1 MQKKKR
7 NLVEIKNLCLKIKGK
22 VILNNISFSLGYNE
36 IIGVVGESGSGK
48 SITALTLMGLQPEH
62 SKISAEKLNFL
73 DSDLRSFTQKKWQKY
88 RGSFQG
94 MIFQEPQSSL
104 NPTLKCGKQ
113 LTEVFNFNQKMGLSE
128 KKERVVDTLKEVQLL
143 DAKSIMNSYPHQLSG
158 GQKQRIMIAMALLCN
173 PKLLIADEPTT
184 ALDVTIQREI
194 LLLLK
199 SLQRKYKMSIFFISH
214 DLALIKELADCVL
227 VMHKGIIVE
236 SNNTKDLFRNPQ
248 HEYTKGLISTRPR
261 IDRRIERLPTIND
274 YKKGNFK
281 NKKVLRKTRQAYQK
295 GIYSQRPILEIKNI
309 EKCYLAKRLFG
320 RTKKHQ
326 VLKNITFSLY
336 PGEILGL
343 VGESGCGKSTLAKAI
358 VCLDIPDSGE
368 IILKGS
374 KVNPRQ
380 KNQVRNLRKEVQFIF
395 QDPYAAL
402 HPYKTVGK
410 CIYEVLSAHYSKNK
424 NKSHQLI
431 VDLLSKVGLTEDYIN
446 RYPNELSGGQR
457 QRVIIARALA
467 VDPKV
472 LICDESVAALDI
484 SIQAQVLNLLND
496 LKKNLGLSYLFISHD
511 LSIVKHMSDRVM
523 IMREGNIIEIQ
534 EADDLYRNPKN
545 DYTKKLI
552 EAVL

>member
-1 MQKKKR
+1 MKKK
-7 NLVEIKNLCLKIKGK
+7 NLVEIRNLSLEIKGK
-22 VILNNISFSLGYNE
+22 LILNNISFSFGYNE

-48 SITALTLMGLQPEH
+48 SLIALTLIGLQPEQ
-62 SKISAEKLNFL
+62 SKIKAEKLNFL

-113 LTEVFNFNQKMGLSE
+113 LIEVLNFNRKMSLNE
-128 KKERVVDTLKEVQLL
+128 KKGLIVDTLKEVQLL
-143 DAKSIMNSYPHQLSG
+143 DANRIMNSYPHQLSG

-184 ALDVTIQREI
+184 ALDTTIQREI
-194 LLLLK
+194 LLLLRA
-199 SLQRKYKMSIFFISH
+199 LQKKYKMSIFFISH
-214 DLALIKELADCVL
+214 DLALIKQLADKVL
-227 VMHKGIIVE
+227 VMRKGVVVE
-236 SNNTKDLFRNPQ
+236 SNNTKDLFINPQ
-248 HEYTKGLISTRPR
+248 HEYTKGLISSRPR
-261 IDRRIERLPTIND
+261 IDTRVEKLPTLND

-281 NKKVLRKTRQAYQK
+281 IKKVLTKTRRAHQK
-295 GIYSQRPILEIKNI
+295 LIYSQKPILEIKNI
-309 EKCYLAKRLFG
+309 RKSYSDKSFFGKR
-320 RTKKHQ
+320 KKYQ
-326 VLKNITFSLY
+326 VLNNITFSLY

-343 VGESGCGKSTLAKAI
+343 VGESGCGKSTLAKTI

-374 KVNPRQ
+374 KVNP
-380 KNQVRNLRKEVQFIF
+380 KHKKQVRNLRKDVQFIF

-402 HPYKTVGK
+402 HPSKTVGN
-410 CIYEVLSAHYSKNK
+410 CIHEVLSLYYSNDSVKNY
-424 NKSHQLI
+424 QRI
-431 VDLLSKVGLTEDYIN
+431 IDLLSKVGLTEEYIN
-446 RYPNELSGGQR
+446 RYPHELSGGQR

-484 SIQAQVLNLLND
+484 SVQAQVLNLLND

-511 LSIVKHMSDRVM
+511 LSIVKHMSDRIM
-523 IMREGNIIEIQ
+523 IMREGDIIEIQ
-534 EADDLYRNPKN
+534 EADDLYRNPKSN
-545 DYTKKLI
+545 YTKKLI
-552 EAVL
+552 DAVL

>member
-1 MQKKKR
+1 MKKK
-7 NLVEIKNLCLKIKGK
+7 NLVEIRNLSLEIKGK
-22 VILNNISFSLGYNE
+22 LILNNISFSFGYNE

-48 SITALTLMGLQPEH
+48 SLIALTLIGLQPEQ
-62 SKISAEKLNFL
+62 SKIKAEKLNFL

-113 LTEVFNFNQKMGLSE
+113 LIEVLNFNRKMSLNE
-128 KKERVVDTLKEVQLL
+128 KKELIVDTLKEVQLL
-143 DAKSIMNSYPHQLSG
+143 DANRIMNSYPHQLSG

-184 ALDVTIQREI
+184 ALDTTIQREI
-194 LLLLK
+194 LLLLRA
-199 SLQRKYKMSIFFISH
+199 LQKKYKMSIFFISH
-214 DLALIKELADCVL
+214 DLALIKQLADKVL
-227 VMHKGIIVE
+227 VMRKGVVVE
-236 SNNTKDLFRNPQ
+236 SNNTKDLFINPQ
-248 HEYTKGLISTRPR
+248 HEYTKGLISSRPR
-261 IDRRIERLPTIND
+261 IDSRIEKLPTLND

-281 NKKVLRKTRQAYQK
+281 IKKVLIKTRRAHQK
-295 GIYSQRPILEIKNI
+295 LIYSQRPILEIKNI
-309 EKCYLAKRLFG
+309 RKSYSDKSFFGKR
-320 RTKKHQ
+320 KKYQ
-326 VLKNITFSLY
+326 VLNNITFSLY

-343 VGESGCGKSTLAKAI
+343 VGESGCGKSTLAKTI

-374 KVNPRQ
+374 KVNP
-380 KNQVRNLRKEVQFIF
+380 KHKKQVRNLRKDVQFIF

-402 HPYKTVGK
+402 HPSKTVGN
-410 CIYEVLSAHYSKNK
+410 CIHEVLSLYYSNNSVKNY
-424 NKSHQLI
+424 QRI
-431 VDLLSKVGLTEDYIN
+431 IDLLSKVGLTEEYIN
-446 RYPNELSGGQR
+446 RYPHELSGGQR

-484 SIQAQVLNLLND
+484 SVQAQVLNLLND

-511 LSIVKHMSDRVM
+511 LSIVKHMSDRIM
-523 IMREGNIIEIQ
+523 IMREGDIIEIQ
-534 EADDLYRNPKN
+534 EADDLYRNPKSN
-545 DYTKKLI
+545 YTKKLI
-552 EAVL
+552 DAVL

>member
-1 MQKKKR
+1 MKKK
-7 NLVEIKNLCLKIKGK
+7 NLVEIRNLSLEIKGK
-22 VILNNISFSLGYNE
+22 LILNNISFSFGYNE

-48 SITALTLMGLQPEH
+48 SLIALTLIGLQPEQ
-62 SKISAEKLNFL
+62 SKIKAEKLNFL

-113 LTEVFNFNQKMGLSE
+113 LIEVLNFNRKMSLNE
-128 KKERVVDTLKEVQLL
+128 KKGLIVDTLKEVQLL
-143 DAKSIMNSYPHQLSG
+143 DANRIMNSYPHQLSG

-184 ALDVTIQREI
+184 ALDTTIQREI
-194 LLLLK
+194 LLLLRA
-199 SLQRKYKMSIFFISH
+199 LQKKYKMSIFFISH
-214 DLALIKELADCVL
+214 DLALIKQLADKVL
-227 VMHKGIIVE
+227 VMRKGVVVE
-236 SNNTKDLFRNPQ
+236 SNNTKDLFINPQ
-248 HEYTKGLISTRPR
+248 HEYTKGLISSRPR
-261 IDRRIERLPTIND
+261 IDSRIEKLPTLND

-281 NKKVLRKTRQAYQK
+281 IKKVLTKTRRAHQK
-295 GIYSQRPILEIKNI
+295 LIYSQRPILEIKNI
-309 EKCYLAKRLFG
+309 RKSYSDKSFFGKR
-320 RTKKHQ
+320 KKYQ
-326 VLKNITFSLY
+326 VLNNITFSLY

-343 VGESGCGKSTLAKAI
+343 VGESGCGKSTVAKTI

-374 KVNPRQ
+374 KVNP
-380 KNQVRNLRKEVQFIF
+380 KHKKQVRNLRKDVQFIF

-402 HPYKTVGK
+402 HPSKTVGN
-410 CIYEVLSAHYSKNK
+410 CIHEVLSLYYSNDSVKNY
-424 NKSHQLI
+424 QRI
-431 VDLLSKVGLTEDYIN
+431 IDLLSKVGLTEEYIN
-446 RYPNELSGGQR
+446 RYPHELSGGQR

-484 SIQAQVLNLLND
+484 SVQAQVLNLLND

-511 LSIVKHMSDRVM
+511 LSIVKHMSDRIM
-523 IMREGNIIEIQ
+523 IMREGDIIEIQ
-534 EADDLYRNPKN
+534 EADDLYRNPKSN
-545 DYTKKLI
+545 YTKKLI
-552 EAVL
+552 DAVL

>member
-1 MQKKKR
+1 MKKK
-7 NLVEIKNLCLKIKGK
+7 NLVEIKNLYLEIKGK
-22 VILNNISFSLGYNE
+22 LILNNISFSFGYNE

-48 SITALTLMGLQPEH
+48 SLIALTLIGLQPEQ
-62 SKISAEKLNFL
+62 SKIKAEKLNFL
-73 DSDLRSFTQKKWQKY
+73 NSDLRSFTPKKWQKY

-113 LTEVFNFNQKMGLSE
+113 LIEVLNLNRKMSLNE
-128 KKERVVDTLKEVQLL
+128 KKGLIVDTLNEVQLL
-143 DAKSIMNSYPHQLSG
+143 DANRIMNSYPHQLSG

-184 ALDVTIQREI
+184 ALDTTIQREI
-194 LLLLK
+194 LLLLRV
-199 SLQRKYKMSIFFISH
+199 LQKKYKMSIFFISH
-214 DLALIKELADCVL
+214 DLALIKQLADKVL
-227 VMHKGIIVE
+227 VMRKGVIVE
-236 SNNTKDLFRNPQ
+236 SNNTKDLFLNPQ
-248 HEYTKGLISTRPR
+248 HGYTKGLISSRPR
-261 IDRRIERLPTIND
+261 IDTRVEKLPTLND

-281 NKKVLRKTRQAYQK
+281 IKKVLTKTRRAHQK
-295 GIYSQRPILEIKNI
+295 LIYSQRPILEIKNI
-309 EKCYLAKRLFG
+309 RKSYSDKSFFGKR
-320 RTKKHQ
+320 KKYE

-343 VGESGCGKSTLAKAI
+343 VGESGCGKSTLAKTI

-374 KVNPRQ
+374 KVNPKH
-380 KNQVRNLRKEVQFIF
+380 KNQVRNLRKDIQFIF

-402 HPYKTVGK
+402 HPSKTVGN
-410 CIYEVLSAHYSKNK
+410 CIHEVLSVHYSNNKIKN
-424 NKSHQLI
+424 HERI
-431 VDLLSKVGLTEDYIN
+431 IDLLSKVGLTEEYIN
-446 RYPNELSGGQR
+446 RYPHELSGGQR

-523 IMREGNIIEIQ
+523 IMREGHIIEIQ
-534 EADDLYRNPKN
+534 EADSLYRNPKN

>member
-1 MQKKKR
+1 MKKK
-7 NLVEIKNLCLKIKGK
+7 NLVEIRNLYLEIKGK
-22 VILNNISFSLGYNE
+22 LILNNISFSFGYNE

-48 SITALTLMGLQPEH
+48 SLIALTLIGLQPEH
-62 SKISAEKLNFL
+62 SKIKAEKLNFL

-113 LTEVFNFNQKMGLSE
+113 LIEVLNFNRKMSLNE
-128 KKERVVDTLKEVQLL
+128 KKGLIVDTLKEVQLL
-143 DAKSIMNSYPHQLSG
+143 DANRIMNSYPHQLSG

-184 ALDVTIQREI
+184 ALDTTIQREI
-194 LLLLK
+194 LLLLRA
-199 SLQRKYKMSIFFISH
+199 LQKKYKMSIFFISH
-214 DLALIKELADCVL
+214 DLALIKQLADKVL
-227 VMHKGIIVE
+227 VMRKGVVVE
-236 SNNTKDLFRNPQ
+236 SNNTKDLFINPQ
-248 HEYTKGLISTRPR
+248 HEYTKGLISSRPR
-261 IDRRIERLPTIND
+261 IDTRIEKLPTLND

-281 NKKVLRKTRQAYQK
+281 IKKVLTKTRRAHQK
-295 GIYSQRPILEIKNI
+295 LIYSQRPILEIKNI
-309 EKCYLAKRLFG
+309 RKSYSDKSFFGKR
-320 RTKKHQ
+320 KKYQ
-326 VLKNITFSLY
+326 VLNNITFSLY

-343 VGESGCGKSTLAKAI
+343 VGESGCGKSTLAKTI

-374 KVNPRQ
+374 KVNP
-380 KNQVRNLRKEVQFIF
+380 KHKKQVRNLRKDVQFIF

-402 HPYKTVGK
+402 HPSKTVGN
-410 CIYEVLSAHYSKNK
+410 CIHEVLSVHYSNNKIKN
-424 NKSHQLI
+424 HQRI
-431 VDLLSKVGLTEDYIN
+431 IDLLSKVGLTEEYIN
-446 RYPNELSGGQR
+446 RYPHELSGGQR

-484 SIQAQVLNLLND
+484 SVQAQVLNLLND

-511 LSIVKHMSDRVM
+511 LSIVKHMSDRIM
-523 IMREGNIIEIQ
+523 IMREGDIIEIQ
-534 EADDLYRNPKN
+534 EADDLYRNPKSN
-545 DYTKKLI
+545 YTKKLI
-552 EAVL
+552 DAVL

>member
-1 MQKKKR
+1 MKKK
-7 NLVEIKNLCLKIKGK
+7 NLVEIRNLSLEIKGK
-22 VILNNISFSLGYNE
+22 LILNNISFSFGYNE

-48 SITALTLMGLQPEH
+48 SLIALTLIGLQPEQ
-62 SKISAEKLNFL
+62 SKIKAEKLNFL

-113 LTEVFNFNQKMGLSE
+113 LIEVLNFNRKMSLNE
-128 KKERVVDTLKEVQLL
+128 KKGLIVDTLKEVQLL
-143 DAKSIMNSYPHQLSG
+143 DANRIMNSYPHQLSG

-184 ALDVTIQREI
+184 ALDTTIQREI
-194 LLLLK
+194 LLLLRA
-199 SLQRKYKMSIFFISH
+199 LQKKYKMSIFFISH
-214 DLALIKELADCVL
+214 DLALIKQLADKVL
-227 VMHKGIIVE
+227 VMRKGVVVE
-236 SNNTKDLFRNPQ
+236 SNNTKDLFINPQ
-248 HEYTKGLISTRPR
+248 HEYTKGLISSRPR
-261 IDRRIERLPTIND
+261 IDTRIEKLPTLND

-281 NKKVLRKTRQAYQK
+281 IKKVLTKTRRAHQK
-295 GIYSQRPILEIKNI
+295 LIYSQRPILEIKNI
-309 EKCYLAKRLFG
+309 RKSYSDKSFFGKR
-320 RTKKHQ
+320 KKYQ
-326 VLKNITFSLY
+326 VLNNITFSLY

-343 VGESGCGKSTLAKAI
+343 VGESGCGKSTLAKTI

-374 KVNPRQ
+374 KVNP
-380 KNQVRNLRKEVQFIF
+380 KHKKQVRNLRKDVQFIF

-402 HPYKTVGK
+402 HPSKTVGN
-410 CIYEVLSAHYSKNK
+410 CIHEVLSLYYSNDSVKNY
-424 NKSHQLI
+424 QRI
-431 VDLLSKVGLTEDYIN
+431 IDLLSKVGLTEEYIN
-446 RYPNELSGGQR
+446 RYPHELSGGQR

-484 SIQAQVLNLLND
+484 SVQAQVLNLLND

-511 LSIVKHMSDRVM
+511 LSIVKHMSDRIM
-523 IMREGNIIEIQ
+523 IMREGDIIEIQ
-534 EADDLYRNPKN
+534 EADDLYRNPKSN
-545 DYTKKLI
+545 YTKKLI
-552 EAVL
+552 DAVL

>member
-1 MQKKKR
+1 MKKK
-7 NLVEIKNLCLKIKGK
+7 NLVEIRNLYLEIKGK
-22 VILNNISFSLGYNE
+22 LILNNISFSFGYNE

-48 SITALTLMGLQPEH
+48 SLIALTLIGLHPEQ
-62 SKISAEKLNFL
+62 SKIKAEKLNFL
-73 DSDLRSFTQKKWQKY
+73 NSDLRSFTPKKWQKY

-113 LTEVFNFNQKMGLSE
+113 LIEVLNLNRKMSLNE
-128 KKERVVDTLKEVQLL
+128 KKGLIVDTLNEVQLL
-143 DAKSIMNSYPHQLSG
+143 DANRIMNSYPHQLSG

-184 ALDVTIQREI
+184 ALDTTIQREI
-194 LLLLK
+194 LLLLRA
-199 SLQRKYKMSIFFISH
+199 LQKKYKMSIFFISH
-214 DLALIKELADCVL
+214 DLALIKQLADKVL
-227 VMHKGIIVE
+227 VMRKGVVVE
-236 SNNTKDLFRNPQ
+236 SNNTKDLFINPQ
-248 HEYTKGLISTRPR
+248 HEYTRGLISSRPR
-261 IDRRIERLPTIND
+261 IYTRIEKLPTLND

-281 NKKVLRKTRQAYQK
+281 IKKVLTKTRRAHQK
-295 GIYSQRPILEIKNI
+295 LIYSQRPILEIKNI
-309 EKCYLAKRLFG
+309 RKSYSDKSFFGKR
-320 RTKKHQ
+320 KKYE

-343 VGESGCGKSTLAKAI
+343 VGESGCGKSTLAKTI

-374 KVNPRQ
+374 KVNPKH
-380 KNQVRNLRKEVQFIF
+380 KNQVRNLRKDIQFIF

-402 HPYKTVGK
+402 HPSKTVGN
-410 CIYEVLSAHYSKNK
+410 CIHEVLSVHYSNNKIKN
-424 NKSHQLI
+424 HERI
-431 VDLLSKVGLTEDYIN
+431 IDLLSKVGLTEEYIN
-446 RYPNELSGGQR
+446 RYPHELSGGQR

-523 IMREGNIIEIQ
+523 IMREGHIIEIQ

>member
-1 MQKKKR
+1 MKKKR
-7 NLVEIKNLCLKIKGK
+7 NLVEIRNLYLKIKGK
-22 VILNNISFSLGYNE
+22 LILNNISFSFGYNE

-48 SITALTLMGLQPEH
+48 SLTALTLIGLQPEH
-62 SKISAEKLNFL
+62 SKIQAEKLNFL
-73 DSDLRSFTQKKWQKY
+73 DSDLRSFTQKKWQRY

-113 LTEVFNFNQKMGLSE
+113 LIEVLNSNRKISLNE
-128 KKERVVDTLKEVQLL
+128 KKGLIADTLKEVKLL
-143 DAKSIMNSYPHQLSG
+143 DANRIMNSYPHQLSG

-184 ALDVTIQREI
+184 ALDTTIQREI

-199 SLQRKYKMSIFFISH
+199 ALQKKYKMSIFFISH
-214 DLALIKELADCVL
+214 DLALIKQLADKVL
-227 VMHKGIIVE
+227 VMRKGVIVE
-236 SNNTKDLFRNPQ
+236 SNNTKDLFLNPQ
-248 HEYTKGLISTRPR
+248 HEYTKALISARPR
-261 IDRRIERLPTIND
+261 IDTRMEKLPTLND

-281 NKKVLRKTRQAYQK
+281 IKKVLRKTRQAHQK
-295 GIYSQRPILEIKNI
+295 LIYSQRPILEIKNI
-309 EKCYLAKRLFG
+309 AKSYFSKSFFG
-320 RTKKHQ
+320 KRKKYE

-343 VGESGCGKSTLAKAI
+343 VGESGCGKSTLAKTI

-374 KVNPRQ
+374 KVNPKH
-380 KNQVRNLRKEVQFIF
+380 KNQVRNLRKDIQFIF
-395 QDPYAAL
+395 QDPNASL
-402 HPYKTVGK
+402 HPSKTVGN
-410 CIYEVLSAHYSKNK
+410 CIHEVLSVHYSNKKIKN
-424 NKSHQLI
+424 HQRI
-431 VDLLSKVGLTEDYIN
+431 VDLLNKVGLTEEYIN
-446 RYPNELSGGQR
+446 RYPHELSGGQR

-523 IMREGNIIEIQ
+523 IMREGDIIEIQ

>member
-1 MQKKKR
+1 MKKK
-7 NLVEIKNLCLKIKGK
+7 NLVEIRNLSLEIKGK
-22 VILNNISFSLGYNE
+22 LILNNISFSFGYNE

-48 SITALTLMGLQPEH
+48 SLIALTLIGLQPEQ
-62 SKISAEKLNFL
+62 SKIKAEKLNFL

-113 LTEVFNFNQKMGLSE
+113 LIEVLNFNRKMSLNE
-128 KKERVVDTLKEVQLL
+128 KKGLIVDTLKEVQLL
-143 DAKSIMNSYPHQLSG
+143 DANRIMNSYPHQLSG

-184 ALDVTIQREI
+184 ALDTTIQREI
-194 LLLLK
+194 LLLLRA
-199 SLQRKYKMSIFFISH
+199 LQKKYKMSIFFISH
-214 DLALIKELADCVL
+214 DLALIKQLADKVL
-227 VMHKGIIVE
+227 VMRKGVVVE
-236 SNNTKDLFRNPQ
+236 SNNTKDLFINPQ
-248 HEYTKGLISTRPR
+248 HEYTKGLISSRPR
-261 IDRRIERLPTIND
+261 IDSRIEKLPTLND

-281 NKKVLRKTRQAYQK
+281 IKKVLTKTRRAHQK
-295 GIYSQRPILEIKNI
+295 LIYSQRPILEIKNI
-309 EKCYLAKRLFG
+309 RKSYSDKSFFGKR
-320 RTKKHQ
+320 KKYQ
-326 VLKNITFSLY
+326 VLNNITFSLY

-343 VGESGCGKSTLAKAI
+343 VGESGCGKSTLAKTI

-374 KVNPRQ
+374 KVNP
-380 KNQVRNLRKEVQFIF
+380 KHKKQVRNLRKDVQFIF

-402 HPYKTVGK
+402 HPSKTVGN
-410 CIYEVLSAHYSKNK
+410 CIHEVLSLYYSNDSVKNY
-424 NKSHQLI
+424 QRI
-431 VDLLSKVGLTEDYIN
+431 IDLLSKVGLTEEYIN
-446 RYPNELSGGQR
+446 RYPHELSGGQR

-484 SIQAQVLNLLND
+484 SVQAQVLNLLND

-511 LSIVKHMSDRVM
+511 LSIVKHMSDRIM
-523 IMREGNIIEIQ
+523 IMREGDIIEIQ
-534 EADDLYRNPKN
+534 EADDLYRNPKSN
-545 DYTKKLI
+545 YTKKLI
-552 EAVL
+552 DAVL

>member
-1 MQKKKR
+1 MKKK
-7 NLVEIKNLCLKIKGK
+7 NLVEIRNLYLEIKGK
-22 VILNNISFSLGYNE
+22 LILNNISFSFGYNE

-48 SITALTLMGLQPEH
+48 SLIALTLIGLQPEQ
-62 SKISAEKLNFL
+62 SKIKAEKLNFL

-113 LTEVFNFNQKMGLSE
+113 LIEVLNFNRKMSLNE
-128 KKERVVDTLKEVQLL
+128 KKGLIVDTLKEVQLL
-143 DAKSIMNSYPHQLSG
+143 DANRIMNSYPHQLSG

-184 ALDVTIQREI
+184 ALDTTIQREI
-194 LLLLK
+194 LLLLRA
-199 SLQRKYKMSIFFISH
+199 LQKKYKMSIFFISH
-214 DLALIKELADCVL
+214 DLALIKQLADKVL
-227 VMHKGIIVE
+227 VMRKGVVVE
-236 SNNTKDLFRNPQ
+236 SNNTKDLFINPQ
-248 HEYTKGLISTRPR
+248 HEYTKGLISSRPR
-261 IDRRIERLPTIND
+261 IDTRIEKLPTLND

-281 NKKVLRKTRQAYQK
+281 IKKVLTKTRRAHQK
-295 GIYSQRPILEIKNI
+295 LIYSQRPILEIKNI
-309 EKCYLAKRLFG
+309 RKSYSDKSFFGKR
-320 RTKKHQ
+320 KKYQ
-326 VLKNITFSLY
+326 VLNNITFSLY

-343 VGESGCGKSTLAKAI
+343 VGESGCGKSTLAKTI

-374 KVNPRQ
+374 KVNP
-380 KNQVRNLRKEVQFIF
+380 KHKKQVRNLRKDVQFIF

-402 HPYKTVGK
+402 HPSKTVGN
-410 CIYEVLSAHYSKNK
+410 CIHEVLSLYYSNDSVKN
-424 NKSHQLI
+424 HQRI
-431 VDLLSKVGLTEDYIN
+431 IDLLSKVGLTEEYIN
-446 RYPNELSGGQR
+446 RYPHELSGGQR

-484 SIQAQVLNLLND
+484 SVQAQVLNLLND

-511 LSIVKHMSDRVM
+511 LSIVKHMSDRIM
-523 IMREGNIIEIQ
+523 IMREGDIIEIQ
-534 EADDLYRNPKN
+534 EADDLYRNPKSN
-545 DYTKKLI
+545 YTKKLI
-552 EAVL
+552 DAVL

>member
-1 MQKKKR
+1 MKKK
-7 NLVEIKNLCLKIKGK
+7 NLVEIRNLYLEIKGK
-22 VILNNISFSLGYNE
+22 LILNNISFSFGYNE

-48 SITALTLMGLQPEH
+48 SLIALTLIGLQPEQ
-62 SKISAEKLNFL
+62 SKIKAEKLNFL

-113 LTEVFNFNQKMGLSE
+113 LIEVLNFNRKMSLNE
-128 KKERVVDTLKEVQLL
+128 KKELIVDTLKEVQLL
-143 DAKSIMNSYPHQLSG
+143 DANRIMNSYPHQLSG

-184 ALDVTIQREI
+184 ALDTTIQREI
-194 LLLLK
+194 LLLLRA
-199 SLQRKYKMSIFFISH
+199 LQKKYKMSIFFISH
-214 DLALIKELADCVL
+214 DLALIKQLADKVL
-227 VMHKGIIVE
+227 VMRKGVVVE
-236 SNNTKDLFRNPQ
+236 SNNTKDLFINPQ
-248 HEYTKGLISTRPR
+248 HEYTKGLISSRPR
-261 IDRRIERLPTIND
+261 IDTRIEKLPTLND

-281 NKKVLRKTRQAYQK
+281 IKKVLTKTRRAHQK
-295 GIYSQRPILEIKNI
+295 LIYSQRPILEIKNI
-309 EKCYLAKRLFG
+309 RKSYSDKSFFGKR
-320 RTKKHQ
+320 KKYQ
-326 VLKNITFSLY
+326 VLNNITFSLY

-343 VGESGCGKSTLAKAI
+343 VGESGCGKSTLAKTI

-374 KVNPRQ
+374 KVNP
-380 KNQVRNLRKEVQFIF
+380 KHKKQVRNLRKDVQFIF

-402 HPYKTVGK
+402 HPSKTVGN
-410 CIYEVLSAHYSKNK
+410 CIFEVLSVHYSNNKIKN
-424 NKSHQLI
+424 HQRI
-431 VDLLSKVGLTEDYIN
+431 IDLLSKVGLTEEYIN
-446 RYPNELSGGQR
+446 RYPHELSGGQR

-484 SIQAQVLNLLND
+484 SVQAQVLNLLND

-511 LSIVKHMSDRVM
+511 LSIVKHMSDRIM
-523 IMREGNIIEIQ
+523 IMREGDIIEIQ
-534 EADDLYRNPKN
+534 EADDLYRNPKSN
-545 DYTKKLI
+545 YTKKLI
-552 EAVL
+552 DAVL

>member
-1 MQKKKR
+1 MKKK
-7 NLVEIKNLCLKIKGK
+7 NLVEIKNLYLEIKGK
-22 VILNNISFSLGYNE
+22 LILNNISFSFGYNE

-48 SITALTLMGLQPEH
+48 SLIALTLIGLQPEQ
-62 SKISAEKLNFL
+62 SKIKAEKLNFL
-73 DSDLRSFTQKKWQKY
+73 NSDLRSFTPKKWQKY

-113 LTEVFNFNQKMGLSE
+113 LIEVLNLNRKMSLNE
-128 KKERVVDTLKEVQLL
+128 KKGLIVDTLNEVQLL
-143 DAKSIMNSYPHQLSG
+143 DANRIMNSYPHQLSG
-158 GQKQRIMIAMALLCN
+158 GQKQRIMIAMALLCT
-173 PKLLIADEPTT
+173 PKRLIADEPTT
-184 ALDVTIQREI
+184 ALDTTIQREI
-194 LLLLK
+194 LLLLRA
-199 SLQRKYKMSIFFISH
+199 LQKKYKMSIFFISH
-214 DLALIKELADCVL
+214 DLALIKQLADKVL
-227 VMHKGIIVE
+227 VMRKGVVVE
-236 SNNTKDLFRNPQ
+236 SNNTKDLFINPQ
-248 HEYTKGLISTRPR
+248 HEYTRGLISSRPR
-261 IDRRIERLPTIND
+261 IDTRIEKLPTLND

-281 NKKVLRKTRQAYQK
+281 IKKVLTKTRRAHQK
-295 GIYSQRPILEIKNI
+295 LIYSQRPILEIKNI
-309 EKCYLAKRLFG
+309 RKSYSDKSFFGKR
-320 RTKKHQ
+320 KKYE

-343 VGESGCGKSTLAKAI
+343 VGESGCGKSTLAKTI

-374 KVNPRQ
+374 KVNPKH
-380 KNQVRNLRKEVQFIF
+380 KNQVRNLRKDIQFIF

-402 HPYKTVGK
+402 HPSKTVGN
-410 CIYEVLSAHYSKNK
+410 CIHEVLSVHYSNNKIKN
-424 NKSHQLI
+424 HQRI
-431 VDLLSKVGLTEDYIN
+431 IDLLSKVGLTEEYIN
-446 RYPNELSGGQR
+446 RYPHELSGGQR

-523 IMREGNIIEIQ
+523 IMREGHIIEIQ

>member
-1 MQKKKR
+1 MKKK
-7 NLVEIKNLCLKIKGK
+7 NLVEIRNLYLEIKGK
-22 VILNNISFSLGYNE
+22 LILNNISFSFGYNE

-48 SITALTLMGLQPEH
+48 SLIALTLIGLQPEH
-62 SKISAEKLNFL
+62 SKIKAEKLNFL

-113 LTEVFNFNQKMGLSE
+113 LIEVLNFNRKMSLNE
-128 KKERVVDTLKEVQLL
+128 KKRLIVDTLKEVQLS
-143 DAKSIMNSYPHQLSG
+143 DAHRIMNSYPHQLSG

-199 SLQRKYKMSIFFISH
+199 ALQKKYKMSIFFISH
-214 DLALIKELADCVL
+214 DLALIKQLADKVL
-227 VMHKGIIVE
+227 VMRKGVVVE
-236 SNNTKDLFRNPQ
+236 SNNTKDLFINPQ
-248 HEYTKGLISTRPR
+248 HEYTKGLISSRPR
-261 IDRRIERLPTIND
+261 IYTRIEKLPTLND

-281 NKKVLRKTRQAYQK
+281 IKKVLTKTRRVHQK
-295 GIYSQRPILEIKNI
+295 LIYSQRPILEIKNI
-309 EKCYLAKRLFG
+309 RKSYSDKSFFGKR
-320 RTKKHQ
+320 KKYQ
-326 VLKNITFSLY
+326 VLNNITFSLY

-343 VGESGCGKSTLAKAI
+343 VGESGCGKSTLAKTI

-374 KVNPRQ
+374 KVNP
-380 KNQVRNLRKEVQFIF
+380 KHKKQVRNLRKDVQFIF

-402 HPYKTVGK
+402 HPSKTVGN
-410 CIYEVLSAHYSKNK
+410 CIHEVLSLYYSNDSVKNY
-424 NKSHQLI
+424 QRI
-431 VDLLSKVGLTEDYIN
+431 IDLLSKVGLTEEYIN
-446 RYPNELSGGQR
+446 RYPHELSGGQR

-484 SIQAQVLNLLND
+484 SVQAQVLNLLSD

-511 LSIVKHMSDRVM
+511 LSIVKHMSDKIM
-523 IMREGNIIEIQ
+523 IMREGKIIEIQ
-534 EADDLYRNPKN
+534 EADDLFRNPKN
-545 DYTKKLI
+545 NYTKKLI

>member
-1 MQKKKR
+1 MKKK
-7 NLVEIKNLCLKIKGK
+7 NLVEIKNLYLEIKGK
-22 VILNNISFSLGYNE
+22 LILNNISFSFGYNE

-48 SITALTLMGLQPEH
+48 SLIALTLIGLQPEH
-62 SKISAEKLNFL
+62 SKIKAEKLNFL

-113 LTEVFNFNQKMGLSE
+113 LIEVLNFNRKMSLNE
-128 KKERVVDTLKEVQLL
+128 KKRLIVDTLKEVQLS
-143 DAKSIMNSYPHQLSG
+143 DAHRIMNSYPHQLSG

-199 SLQRKYKMSIFFISH
+199 ALQKKYKMSIFFISH
-214 DLALIKELADCVL
+214 DLALIKQLADKVL
-227 VMHKGIIVE
+227 VMRKGVVVE
-236 SNNTKDLFRNPQ
+236 SNNTKDLFINPQ
-248 HEYTKGLISTRPR
+248 HEYTKGLISSRPR
-261 IDRRIERLPTIND
+261 IDSRIEKLPTLND

-281 NKKVLRKTRQAYQK
+281 IKKVLTKTRRAHQK
-295 GIYSQRPILEIKNI
+295 LIYSQRPILEIKNI
-309 EKCYLAKRLFG
+309 RKSYSDKSFFGKR
-320 RTKKHQ
+320 KKYE

-343 VGESGCGKSTLAKAI
+343 VGESGCGKSTLAKTI

-374 KVNPRQ
+374 KVNP
-380 KNQVRNLRKEVQFIF
+380 KHKKQVRNLRKDVQFIF

-402 HPYKTVGK
+402 HPSKTVGN
-410 CIYEVLSAHYSKNK
+410 CIHEVLSLYYSNDSVKNY
-424 NKSHQLI
+424 QRI
-431 VDLLSKVGLTEDYIN
+431 IDLLSKVGLTEEYIN
-446 RYPNELSGGQR
+446 RYPHELSGGQR

-484 SIQAQVLNLLND
+484 SVQAQVLNLLSD

-511 LSIVKHMSDRVM
+511 LSIVKHMSDKIM
-523 IMREGNIIEIQ
+523 IMREGKIIEIQ
-534 EADDLYRNPKN
+534 EADDLFRNPKN
-545 DYTKKLI
+545 NYTKKLI

>member
-1 MQKKKR
+1 MKKK
-7 NLVEIKNLCLKIKGK
+7 NLVEIRNLYLEIKGK
-22 VILNNISFSLGYNE
+22 LILNNISFSFGYNE

-48 SITALTLMGLQPEH
+48 SLIALTLIGLQPEH
-62 SKISAEKLNFL
+62 SKIKAEKLNFL

-104 NPTLKCGKQ
+104 NPTVKCGKQ
-113 LTEVFNFNQKMGLSE
+113 LIEVLNFNRKMSLNE
-128 KKERVVDTLKEVQLL
+128 KKRLIVDTLKEVQLS
-143 DAKSIMNSYPHQLSG
+143 DAHRIMNSYPHQLSG

-199 SLQRKYKMSIFFISH
+199 ALQKKYKMSIFFISH
-214 DLALIKELADCVL
+214 DLALIKQLADKVF
-227 VMHKGIIVE
+227 VMRKGVVVE
-236 SNNTKDLFRNPQ
+236 SNNTKDLFINPQ
-248 HEYTKGLISTRPR
+248 HEYTKGLISSRPR
-261 IDRRIERLPTIND
+261 IYTRIEKLPTLND

-281 NKKVLRKTRQAYQK
+281 IKKVLTKTRRVHQK
-295 GIYSQRPILEIKNI
+295 LIYSQRPILEIKNI
-309 EKCYLAKRLFG
+309 RKSYSDKSFFGKR
-320 RTKKHQ
+320 KKYE

-343 VGESGCGKSTLAKAI
+343 VGESGCGKSTLAKTI

-374 KVNPRQ
+374 KVNP
-380 KNQVRNLRKEVQFIF
+380 KHKKQVRNLRKDVQFIF

-402 HPYKTVGK
+402 HPSKTVGN
-410 CIYEVLSAHYSKNK
+410 CIHEVLSLYYSNDSVKNY
-424 NKSHQLI
+424 QRI
-431 VDLLSKVGLTEDYIN
+431 IDLLSKVGLTEEYIN
-446 RYPNELSGGQR
+446 RYPHELSGGQR

-484 SIQAQVLNLLND
+484 SVQAQVLNLLSD

-511 LSIVKHMSDRVM
+511 LSIVKHMSDKIM
-523 IMREGNIIEIQ
+523 IMREGKIIEIQ
-534 EADDLYRNPKN
+534 EADDLFRNPKN
-545 DYTKKLI
+545 NYTKKLI

>member
-1 MQKKKR
+1 MKKK
-7 NLVEIKNLCLKIKGK
+7 NLVEIRNLSLEIKGK
-22 VILNNISFSLGYNE
+22 LILNNISFSFGYNE

-48 SITALTLMGLQPEH
+48 SLIALTLIGLQPEQ
-62 SKISAEKLNFL
+62 SKIKAEKLNFL

-113 LTEVFNFNQKMGLSE
+113 LIEVLNFNRKMSLNE
-128 KKERVVDTLKEVQLL
+128 KKGLIVDTLKEVQLL
-143 DAKSIMNSYPHQLSG
+143 DANRIMNSYPHQLSG

-184 ALDVTIQREI
+184 ALDTTIQREI
-194 LLLLK
+194 LLLLRA
-199 SLQRKYKMSIFFISH
+199 LQKKYKMSIFFISH
-214 DLALIKELADCVL
+214 DLALIKQLADKVL
-227 VMHKGIIVE
+227 VMRKGVVVE
-236 SNNTKDLFRNPQ
+236 SNNTKDLFINPQ
-248 HEYTKGLISTRPR
+248 HEYTKGLISSRPR
-261 IDRRIERLPTIND
+261 IDTRIEKLPTLND

-281 NKKVLRKTRQAYQK
+281 IKKVLTKTRRAHQK
-295 GIYSQRPILEIKNI
+295 LIYSQRPILEIKNI
-309 EKCYLAKRLFG
+309 RKSYSDKSFFGKR
-320 RTKKHQ
+320 KKYQ
-326 VLKNITFSLY
+326 VLNNITFSLY

-343 VGESGCGKSTLAKAI
+343 VGESGCGKSTLAKTI

-374 KVNPRQ
+374 KVNPKH
-380 KNQVRNLRKEVQFIF
+380 KNQVRNLRKDIQFIF

-402 HPYKTVGK
+402 HPSKTVGN
-410 CIYEVLSAHYSKNK
+410 CIHEVLSVHYSNNKIKNHK
-424 NKSHQLI
+424 RI
-431 VDLLSKVGLTEDYIN
+431 IDLLSKVGLTEEYIN
-446 RYPNELSGGQR
+446 RYPHELSGGQR

-484 SIQAQVLNLLND
+484 SVQAQVLNLLND

-511 LSIVKHMSDRVM
+511 LSIVKHMSDRIM
-523 IMREGNIIEIQ
+523 IMREGDIIEIQ
-534 EADDLYRNPKN
+534 EADDLYRNPKSN
-545 DYTKKLI
+545 YTKKLI
-552 EAVL
+552 DAVL

>member
-1 MQKKKR
+1 MKKK
-7 NLVEIKNLCLKIKGK
+7 NLVEIRNLYLEIRGK
-22 VILNNISFSLGYNE
+22 LILNNISFSFGHNE

-48 SITALTLMGLQPEH
+48 SLIALTLIGLQPEQ
-62 SKISAEKLNFL
+62 SKIKAEKLNFL
-73 DSDLRSFTQKKWQKY
+73 NSDLRSFTPKKWQKY

-113 LTEVFNFNQKMGLSE
+113 LIEVLNFNRKMSLNE
-128 KKERVVDTLKEVQLL
+128 KKGLIVDTLKEVQLL
-143 DAKSIMNSYPHQLSG
+143 DANRIMNSYPHQLSG

-184 ALDVTIQREI
+184 ALDTTIQREI
-194 LLLLK
+194 LLLLRA
-199 SLQRKYKMSIFFISH
+199 LQKKYKMSIFFISH
-214 DLALIKELADCVL
+214 DLALIKQLADKVL
-227 VMHKGIIVE
+227 VMRKGVVVE
-236 SNNTKDLFRNPQ
+236 SNNTKDLFINPQ
-248 HEYTKGLISTRPR
+248 HEYTKGLISSRPR
-261 IDRRIERLPTIND
+261 IDSRIEKLPTLND

-281 NKKVLRKTRQAYQK
+281 IKKVLTKTRRAHQK
-295 GIYSQRPILEIKNI
+295 LIYSQRPILEIKNI
-309 EKCYLAKRLFG
+309 RKSYSDKSFFGKR
-320 RTKKHQ
+320 KKYE

-343 VGESGCGKSTLAKAI
+343 VGESGCGKSTLAKTI

-374 KVNPRQ
+374 KVNPKH
-380 KNQVRNLRKEVQFIF
+380 KNQVRNLRKDIQFIF

-402 HPYKTVGK
+402 HPSKTVGN
-410 CIYEVLSAHYSKNK
+410 CIHEVLSVHYSNNKIKN
-424 NKSHQLI
+424 HQRI
-431 VDLLSKVGLTEDYIN
+431 IDLLSKVGLTEEYIN
-446 RYPNELSGGQR
+446 RYPHELSGGQR

-484 SIQAQVLNLLND
+484 SVQAQVLNLLND

-523 IMREGNIIEIQ
+523 IMREGHIIEIQ

>member
-1 MQKKKR
+1 MKKK
-7 NLVEIKNLCLKIKGK
+7 NLVEIRNLYLEIKGK
-22 VILNNISFSLGYNE
+22 LILNNISFSFGYNE

-48 SITALTLMGLQPEH
+48 SLIALTLIGLQPEQ
-62 SKISAEKLNFL
+62 SKIKAKKLNFL

-113 LTEVFNFNQKMGLSE
+113 LIEVLNFNRKMSLNE
-128 KKERVVDTLKEVQLL
+128 KKGLIVDTLKEVQLL
-143 DAKSIMNSYPHQLSG
+143 DANRIMNSYPHQLSG

-184 ALDVTIQREI
+184 ALDTTIQREI
-194 LLLLK
+194 LLLLRA
-199 SLQRKYKMSIFFISH
+199 LQKKYKMSIFFISH
-214 DLALIKELADCVL
+214 DLALIKQLADKVL
-227 VMHKGIIVE
+227 VMRKGVVVE
-236 SNNTKDLFRNPQ
+236 SNNTKDLFINPQ
-248 HEYTKGLISTRPR
+248 HEYTKGLISSRPR
-261 IDRRIERLPTIND
+261 IYTRIEKLPTLND

-281 NKKVLRKTRQAYQK
+281 IKKVLTKTRRAHQK
-295 GIYSQRPILEIKNI
+295 LIYSQRPILEIKNI
-309 EKCYLAKRLFG
+309 RKSYSDKSFFGKR
-320 RTKKHQ
+320 KKYQ
-326 VLKNITFSLY
+326 VLNNITFSLY

-343 VGESGCGKSTLAKAI
+343 VGESGCGKSTLAKTI

-374 KVNPRQ
+374 KVNP
-380 KNQVRNLRKEVQFIF
+380 KHKKQVRNLRKDVQFIF

-402 HPYKTVGK
+402 HPSKTVGN
-410 CIYEVLSAHYSKNK
+410 CIHEVLSVHYSNNKIKN
-424 NKSHQLI
+424 HQRI
-431 VDLLSKVGLTEDYIN
+431 IDLLSKVGLTEEYIN
-446 RYPNELSGGQR
+446 RYPHELSGGQR

-484 SIQAQVLNLLND
+484 SVQAQVLNLLND

-511 LSIVKHMSDRVM
+511 LSIVKHMSDRIM
-523 IMREGNIIEIQ
+523 IMREGDIIEIQ
-534 EADDLYRNPKN
+534 EADDLYRNPKSN
-545 DYTKKLI
+545 YTKKLI
-552 EAVL
+552 DAVL

>member
-1 MQKKKR
+1 MKKK
-7 NLVEIKNLCLKIKGK
+7 NLVEIRNLYLEIKGK
-22 VILNNISFSLGYNE
+22 LILNNISFSFGYNE

-48 SITALTLMGLQPEH
+48 SLIALTLIGLQPEQ
-62 SKISAEKLNFL
+62 SKIKAEKLNFL
-73 DSDLRSFTQKKWQKY
+73 NSDLRSFTPKKWQKY

-113 LTEVFNFNQKMGLSE
+113 LIEVLNLNRKMSLNE
-128 KKERVVDTLKEVQLL
+128 KKGLIVDTLNEVQLL
-143 DAKSIMNSYPHQLSG
+143 DANRIMNSYPHQLSG

-184 ALDVTIQREI
+184 ALDTTIQREI
-194 LLLLK
+194 LLLLRA
-199 SLQRKYKMSIFFISH
+199 LQKKYKMSIFFISH
-214 DLALIKELADCVL
+214 DLALIKQLADKVL
-227 VMHKGIIVE
+227 VMRKGVVVE
-236 SNNTKDLFRNPQ
+236 SNNTKDLFINPQ
-248 HEYTKGLISTRPR
+248 HEYTKGLISSRPR
-261 IDRRIERLPTIND
+261 IYTRIEKLPTLND

-281 NKKVLRKTRQAYQK
+281 IKKVLTKTRRVHQK
-295 GIYSQRPILEIKNI
+295 LIYSQRPILEIKNI
-309 EKCYLAKRLFG
+309 RKSYSDKSFFGKR
-320 RTKKHQ
+320 KKYQ
-326 VLKNITFSLY
+326 VLNNITFSLY

-343 VGESGCGKSTLAKAI
+343 VGESGCGKSTLAKTI

-374 KVNPRQ
+374 KVNP
-380 KNQVRNLRKEVQFIF
+380 KHKKQVRNLRKDVQFIF

-402 HPYKTVGK
+402 HPSKTVGN
-410 CIYEVLSAHYSKNK
+410 CIHEVLSLYYSNDSVKNY
-424 NKSHQLI
+424 QRI
-431 VDLLSKVGLTEDYIN
+431 IDLLSKVGLTEEYIN
-446 RYPNELSGGQR
+446 RYPHELSGGQR

-484 SIQAQVLNLLND
+484 SVQAQVLNLLSD

-511 LSIVKHMSDRVM
+511 LSIVKHMSDKIM
-523 IMREGNIIEIQ
+523 IMREGKIIEIQ
-534 EADDLYRNPKN
+534 EADDLFRNPKN
-545 DYTKKLI
+545 NYTKKLI

>member
-1 MQKKKR
+1 MKKK
-7 NLVEIKNLCLKIKGK
+7 NLVEIRNLYLEIKGK
-22 VILNNISFSLGYNE
+22 LILNNISFSFGHNE

-48 SITALTLMGLQPEH
+48 SLIALTLIGLQPEQ
-62 SKISAEKLNFL
+62 SKIKAEKLNFL

-113 LTEVFNFNQKMGLSE
+113 LIEVLNFNRKMSLNE
-128 KKERVVDTLKEVQLL
+128 KKELIVDTLKEVQLL
-143 DAKSIMNSYPHQLSG
+143 DANRIMNSYPHQLSG

-184 ALDVTIQREI
+184 ALDTTIQREI
-194 LLLLK
+194 LLLLRA
-199 SLQRKYKMSIFFISH
+199 LQKKYKMSIFFISH
-214 DLALIKELADCVL
+214 DLALIKQLADKVL
-227 VMHKGIIVE
+227 VMRKGVVVE
-236 SNNTKDLFRNPQ
+236 SNNTKDLFINPQ
-248 HEYTKGLISTRPR
+248 HEYTKGLISSRPR
-261 IDRRIERLPTIND
+261 IDTRIEKLPTLND

-281 NKKVLRKTRQAYQK
+281 TKKVLTKTRRAHQK
-295 GIYSQRPILEIKNI
+295 LIYSQRPILEIKNI
-309 EKCYLAKRLFG
+309 RKSYSDKSFFGKR
-320 RTKKHQ
+320 KKYQ
-326 VLKNITFSLY
+326 VLNNITFSLY

-343 VGESGCGKSTLAKAI
+343 VGESGCGKSSLAKTI

-374 KVNPRQ
+374 KVNP
-380 KNQVRNLRKEVQFIF
+380 KHKKQVRNLRKDVQFIF

-402 HPYKTVGK
+402 HPSKTVGN
-410 CIYEVLSAHYSKNK
+410 CIHEVLSLYYSNDSVKNY
-424 NKSHQLI
+424 QRI
-431 VDLLSKVGLTEDYIN
+431 IDLLSKVGLTEEYIN
-446 RYPNELSGGQR
+446 RYPHELSGGQR

-484 SIQAQVLNLLND
+484 SVQAQVLNLLND

-511 LSIVKHMSDRVM
+511 LSIVKHMSDRIM
-523 IMREGNIIEIQ
+523 IMREGDIIEIQ
-534 EADDLYRNPKN
+534 EADDLYRNPKSN
-545 DYTKKLI
+545 YTKKLI
-552 EAVL
+552 DAVL

>member
-1 MQKKKR
+1 MKKK
-7 NLVEIKNLCLKIKGK
+7 NLVEIRNLSLEIKGK
-22 VILNNISFSLGYNE
+22 LILNNISFSFGYNE

-48 SITALTLMGLQPEH
+48 SLIALTLIGLQPEQ
-62 SKISAEKLNFL
+62 SKIKAEKLNFL

-113 LTEVFNFNQKMGLSE
+113 LIEVLNFNRKMSLNE
-128 KKERVVDTLKEVQLL
+128 KKELIVDTLKEVQLL
-143 DAKSIMNSYPHQLSG
+143 DANRIMNSYPHQLSG

-184 ALDVTIQREI
+184 ALDTTIQREI
-194 LLLLK
+194 LLLLRA
-199 SLQRKYKMSIFFISH
+199 LQKKYKMSIFFISH
-214 DLALIKELADCVL
+214 DLALIKQLADKVL
-227 VMHKGIIVE
+227 VMRKGVVVE
-236 SNNTKDLFRNPQ
+236 SNNTKDLFINPQ
-248 HEYTKGLISTRPR
+248 HEYTKGLISSRPR
-261 IDRRIERLPTIND
+261 IDSRIEKLPTLND

-281 NKKVLRKTRQAYQK
+281 IKKVLIKTRRAHQK
-295 GIYSQRPILEIKNI
+295 LIYSQRPILEIKNI
-309 EKCYLAKRLFG
+309 RKSYSDKSFFGKR
-320 RTKKHQ
+320 KKYQ
-326 VLKNITFSLY
+326 VLNNITFSLY

-343 VGESGCGKSTLAKAI
+343 VGESGCGKSTLAKTI

-374 KVNPRQ
+374 KVNP
-380 KNQVRNLRKEVQFIF
+380 KHKKQVRNLRKDVQFIF

-402 HPYKTVGK
+402 HPSKTVGN
-410 CIYEVLSAHYSKNK
+410 CIHEVLSLYYSNDSIKNY
-424 NKSHQLI
+424 QRI
-431 VDLLSKVGLTEDYIN
+431 IDLLSKVGLTEEYIN
-446 RYPNELSGGQR
+446 RYPHELSGGQR

-484 SIQAQVLNLLND
+484 SVQAQVLNLLND

-511 LSIVKHMSDRVM
+511 LSIVKHMSDRIM
-523 IMREGNIIEIQ
+523 IMREGDIIEIQ
-534 EADDLYRNPKN
+534 EADDLYRNPKSN
-545 DYTKKLI
+545 YTKKLI
-552 EAVL
+552 DAVL

>member
-1 MQKKKR
+1 M
-7 NLVEIKNLCLKIKGK
+7 
-22 VILNNISFSLGYNE
+22 NNISFSFGYNE

-48 SITALTLMGLQPEH
+48 SLIALTLIGLQPEQ
-62 SKISAEKLNFL
+62 SKIKAEKLNFL

-113 LTEVFNFNQKMGLSE
+113 LIEVLNFNRKMSLNE
-128 KKERVVDTLKEVQLL
+128 KKGLIVDTLKEVQLL
-143 DAKSIMNSYPHQLSG
+143 DANRIMNSYPHQLSG

-184 ALDVTIQREI
+184 ALDTTIQREI
-194 LLLLK
+194 LLLLRA
-199 SLQRKYKMSIFFISH
+199 LQKKYKMSIFFISH
-214 DLALIKELADCVL
+214 DLALIKQLADKVL
-227 VMHKGIIVE
+227 VMRKGVVVE
-236 SNNTKDLFRNPQ
+236 SNNTKDLFINPQ
-248 HEYTKGLISTRPR
+248 HEYTKGLISSRPR
-261 IDRRIERLPTIND
+261 IDSRIEKLPTLND

-281 NKKVLRKTRQAYQK
+281 IKKVLTKTRRAHQK
-295 GIYSQRPILEIKNI
+295 LIYSQRPILEIKNI
-309 EKCYLAKRLFG
+309 RKSYSDKSFFGKR
-320 RTKKHQ
+320 KKYQ
-326 VLKNITFSLY
+326 VLNNITFSLY

-343 VGESGCGKSTLAKAI
+343 VGESGCGKSTLAKTI

-374 KVNPRQ
+374 KVNP
-380 KNQVRNLRKEVQFIF
+380 KHKKQVRNLRKDVQFIF

-402 HPYKTVGK
+402 HPSKTVGN
-410 CIYEVLSAHYSKNK
+410 CIHEVLSLYYSNDSIKNY
-424 NKSHQLI
+424 QRI
-431 VDLLSKVGLTEDYIN
+431 IDLLSKVGLTEEYIN
-446 RYPNELSGGQR
+446 RYPHELSGGQR

-484 SIQAQVLNLLND
+484 SVQAQVLNLLND

-511 LSIVKHMSDRVM
+511 LSIVKHMSDRIM
-523 IMREGNIIEIQ
+523 IMREGDIIEIQ
-534 EADDLYRNPKN
+534 EADDLYRNPKSN
-545 DYTKKLI
+545 YTKKLI
-552 EAVL
+552 DAVL

>member
-1 MQKKKR
+1 MKKK
-7 NLVEIKNLCLKIKGK
+7 NLVEIRNLSLEIKGK
-22 VILNNISFSLGYNE
+22 LILNNISFSFGYNE

-48 SITALTLMGLQPEH
+48 SLIALTLIGLQPEQ
-62 SKISAEKLNFL
+62 SKIKAEKLNFL

-113 LTEVFNFNQKMGLSE
+113 LIEVLNFNRKMSLNE
-128 KKERVVDTLKEVQLL
+128 KKELIVDTLKEVQLL
-143 DAKSIMNSYPHQLSG
+143 DANRIMNSYPHQLSG

-184 ALDVTIQREI
+184 ALDTTIQREI
-194 LLLLK
+194 LLLLRA
-199 SLQRKYKMSIFFISH
+199 LQKKYKMSIFFISH
-214 DLALIKELADCVL
+214 DLALIKQLADKVL
-227 VMHKGIIVE
+227 VMRKGVVVE
-236 SNNTKDLFRNPQ
+236 SNNTKDLFINPQ
-248 HEYTKGLISTRPR
+248 HEYTKGLISSRPR
-261 IDRRIERLPTIND
+261 IDSRIEKLPTLND

-281 NKKVLRKTRQAYQK
+281 IKKVLTKTRRAHQK
-295 GIYSQRPILEIKNI
+295 LIYSQRPILEIKNI
-309 EKCYLAKRLFG
+309 RKSYSDKSFFGKR
-320 RTKKHQ
+320 KKYQ
-326 VLKNITFSLY
+326 VLNNITFSLY

-343 VGESGCGKSTLAKAI
+343 VGESGCGKSTLAKTI

-374 KVNPRQ
+374 KVNPKH
-380 KNQVRNLRKEVQFIF
+380 KNQVRNLRKDVQFIF

-402 HPYKTVGK
+402 HPSKTVGN
-410 CIYEVLSAHYSKNK
+410 CIHEVLSVHYSNNKIKN
-424 NKSHQLI
+424 HQRI
-431 VDLLSKVGLTEDYIN
+431 IDLLSKVGLTEEYIN
-446 RYPNELSGGQR
+446 RYPHELSGGQR

-484 SIQAQVLNLLND
+484 SVQAQVLNLLND

-511 LSIVKHMSDRVM
+511 LSIVKHMSDRIM
-523 IMREGNIIEIQ
+523 IMREGDIIEIQ
-534 EADDLYRNPKN
+534 EADDLYRNPKSN
-545 DYTKKLI
+545 YTKKLI
-552 EAVL
+552 DAVL